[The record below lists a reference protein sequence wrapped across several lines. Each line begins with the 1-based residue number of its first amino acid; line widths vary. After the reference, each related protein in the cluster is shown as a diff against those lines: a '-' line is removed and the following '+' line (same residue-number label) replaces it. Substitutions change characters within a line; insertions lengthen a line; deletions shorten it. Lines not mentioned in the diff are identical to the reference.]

1 MQQTISTKLAFYSIL
16 TVLAVL
22 LIIAAA
28 YLNISLV
35 ERHQNQLYSDT
46 QKQLSLYHNR
56 LLTNLQNHIQIV
68 RGLPGLFAINP
79 TLSQDQFEQAVR
91 HLVNTQSEIRNIA
104 AAPNMIIR
112 YMYPMEGNRAA
123 VGLDY
128 RNTPSQFEAADRAR
142 RTREL
147 VLAGPLELKQGGL
160 GLITRIPV
168 FLQKEASN
176 EEYFW
181 GLISAVIDIDL
192 FF

>member
-56 LLTNLQNHIQIV
+56 LFTNLQNHIQIV

-79 TLSQDQFEQAVR
+79 TLSQDQFERAVR

-104 AAPNMIIR
+104 AAPDMVIR
-112 YMYPMEGNRAA
+112 YM
-123 VGLDY
+123 L
-128 RNTPSQFEAADRAR
+128 S
-142 RTREL
+142 
-147 VLAGPLELKQGGL
+147 
-160 GLITRIPV
+160 LIHI
-168 FLQKEASN
+168 
-176 EEYFW
+176 
-181 GLISAVIDIDL
+181 
-192 FF
+192 